1 MELTTFLVGAVIVT
15 GILSGFGAK
24 QLTAWK
30 ARDFGQLNISWV
42 KTFLASSG
50 ISFAV
55 GAAVF
60 VLLNNPWPAI
70 AIMPMAYMMSLG
82 SLTDMKI
89 LKIPQDISVLA
100 YLLPLPIMLLSID
113 SYGWFSLG
121 VWGAIIALFFFFCWA
136 GAFGLADLRIMILA
150 ATSLVWW
157 AGIETVVLA
166 FGFSALIQ
174 LIIHPFAE
182 KFNLGVLK
190 ERKNINDLVE
200 EREKA
205 EYEALSE
212 DEKQAFDEEKALLI
226 QKKVAKDKTRSRL
239 SRKVR
244 YARYRKSIMKKRARQ
259 SRVRRFVPFGPALY
273 VSFTLAAIIYAN
285 LFAVYVNPQLSRI
298 GL

>member
-1 MELTTFLVGAVIVT
+1 MELTTFLIGAVIVT
-15 GILSGFGAK
+15 GILSGFGA
-24 QLTAWK
+24 TRVSSWN
-30 ARDFGQLNISWV
+30 ARDFGQLNISWT

-50 ISFAV
+50 ISIVV
-55 GAAVF
+55 GAIVF
-60 VLLNNPWPAI
+60 LLLNNPWVGI

-82 SLTDMKI
+82 SFTDMKI
-89 LKIPQDISVLA
+89 LKIPLDISILA
-100 YLLPLPIMLLSID
+100 YLLPIPIMLLSID

-121 VWGAIIALFFFFCWA
+121 IWSAVIALFFFFSWA

-157 AGIETVVLA
+157 AGIETVILA

-174 LIIHPFAE
+174 LLIHPFAE

-200 EREKA
+200 EREKS

-212 DEKQAFDEEKALLI
+212 DEKKEFDEKKALLI
-226 QKKVAKDKTRSRL
+226 QKRVAKNKTRSKL
-239 SRKVR
+239 SRKIR
-244 YARYRKSIMKKRARQ
+244 YSRYRKSIMKKRAR
-259 SRVRRFVPFGPALY
+259 REKIRRFVPFGPALY
-273 VSFTLAAIIYAN
+273 VSFTLSAIVYAN
-285 LFAVYVNPQLSRI
+285 LFAVYVTPQVSRI